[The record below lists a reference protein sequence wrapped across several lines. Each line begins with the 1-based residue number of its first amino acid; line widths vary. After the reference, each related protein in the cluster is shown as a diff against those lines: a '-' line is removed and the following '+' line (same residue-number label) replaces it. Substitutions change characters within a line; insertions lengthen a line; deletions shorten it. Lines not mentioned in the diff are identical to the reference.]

1 MPQLLLG
8 FTTVF
13 WLAILSLLPFTI
25 LSVDTDAWV
34 AALAPGAISSG
45 VLAVYARSRGFVRL
59 RAPAEIL
66 LFHLLLLLPVAA
78 SAYIAMQLPFG
89 LADDQLAAMDAALG
103 FDWPKTIA
111 FIDSRPWLAGLLNCA
126 YTAFTP
132 QLILSPL
139 LLALGKNPA
148 KAYKMLICYGAI
160 VLLASVVA
168 STVPAVGTFA
178 MAGLQPKNINNQY
191 ALDFVAPLRAL
202 KTGDIFVFRPFELSG
217 IISFPSVHAAVAVLC
232 AWAWWHNRLL
242 RYPVLA
248 INVLMAISAVPNGG
262 HYLVDVIAG
271 IAVAVWVILAVDR
284 VEARLE
290 AHSDLRLAKANLA
303 KATAA
308 NS

>member
-8 FTTVF
+8 FTTIF
-13 WLAILSLLPFTI
+13 WISILSLLPFTI
-25 LSVDTDAWV
+25 LSVDTNAWT

-45 VLAVYARSRGFVRL
+45 VLAVYARARGFERL

-78 SAYIAMQLPFG
+78 SAYIAMQLPFD

-111 FIDSRPWLAGLLNCA
+111 FIDGRPWLAGLLNYA

-139 LLALGKNPA
+139 LLALGRNTA
-148 KAYKMLICYGAI
+148 KAYKMLISYGAI

-168 STVPAVGTFA
+168 TTVPAVGTFA
-178 MAGLQPKNINNQY
+178 TTGLQPKNINIQY
-191 ALDFVAPLRAL
+191 ALDFVAPLHAL
-202 KTGDIFVFRPFELSG
+202 KNGGIFAFRPFELAG

-248 INVLMAISAVPNGG
+248 LNVLMAISAVPNGG

-284 VEARLE
+284 VEARLA
-290 AHSDLRLAKANLA
+290 AHPNLRLAKANLA
-303 KATAA
+303 EATSG
-308 NS
+308 NP

>member
-25 LSVDTDAWV
+25 LNVDASAWG
-34 AALAPGAISSG
+34 AALAPGALSSG
-45 VLAVYARSRGFVRL
+45 ILAVYAKARGFARL

-78 SAYIAMQLPFG
+78 SAYISMQLPFP
-89 LADDQLAAMDAALG
+89 LADDQLATMDAALG
-103 FDWPKTIA
+103 FDWSKTIA
-111 FIDSRPWLAGLLNCA
+111 FIDERPWLAGLFNCV

-139 LLALGKNPA
+139 LLALGKEPA

-160 VLLASVVA
+160 VLLASFVA
-168 STVPAVGTFA
+168 ITVPAVGTFA
-178 MAGLQPKNINNQY
+178 TTGLQPKNINIQY

-202 KTGDIFVFRPFELSG
+202 KSGDIFVFRPFELSG

-248 INVLMAISAVPNGG
+248 LNVLMAISAVPNGG
-262 HYLVDVIAG
+262 HYLVDVMAG
-271 IAVAVWVILAVDR
+271 IGVAIWVILAVDR
-284 VEARLE
+284 VEARLA
-290 AHSDLRLAKANLA
+290 AHSNPRLAKANLA
-303 KATAA
+303 DATSV